1 MVMGLPVKSRSLVAA
16 AATVLSVALLLP
28 AQAQFWEPWGGR
40 QQQQQRQQPSYNP
53 FGGGFW
59 APQGPQR
66 DREREM
72 QRDAPI
78 DYSRAPA
85 PAQKKPEATTNIVV
99 MGDAMADWLAL
110 GLEEAFSEKPEIG
123 VVRKHR
129 TEAGLIRYDQRRD
142 IEWPQI
148 AREII
153 AAEKPKYIVMMV
165 GNNDRQS
172 IREKAPVARPVA
184 PAAPK
189 APQAPTAQQAQSGAP
204 APQAAPPPAPP
215 PPDPEQ
221 QALEPQE
228 NPEPPPTPEQIRAG
242 ALGPWDFHTEK
253 WEAAYIRRVDAAMAA
268 LKTAGVPVIWV
279 GLPPQRATKVSSDS
293 AYLNEIYRSR
303 AEKAGIT
310 YVDVWD
316 GFVDESGRFAQQGP
330 DYEGQTRRLRSGDG
344 IYFTKFGARKLAHY
358 VEREIQRH
366 ITNRAVPVA
375 LPIPVEPGTPGA
387 AKPGGPAQRPAVGP
401 VIPLTASAAP
411 PVEELMGGGR
421 APARQTTPDPVASRV
436 LTKGEPITAPIG
448 RADDFAWP
456 RGSAPIA
463 EPVALQP
470 TPPSPPT
477 PSASTPSAQSKAGQ
491 PGAAAQRGTTD
502 AQAAGDPKQAQKQ
515 RPRQD
520 APRPPLSIFQGLFR

>member
-1 MVMGLPVKSRSLVAA
+1 
-16 AATVLSVALLLP
+16 
-28 AQAQFWEPWGGR
+28 
-40 QQQQQRQQPSYNP
+40 
-53 FGGGFW
+53 
-59 APQGPQR
+59 
-66 DREREM
+66 
-72 QRDAPI
+72 
-78 DYSRAPA
+78 
-85 PAQKKPEATTNIVV
+85 

-123 VVRKHR
+123 IVRKHR
-129 TEAGLIRYDQRRD
+129 TESGLIRYDQRRD

-148 AREII
+148 AKEII
-153 AAEKPKYIVMMV
+153 AADKPKFIVMMV

-184 PAAPK
+184 PGAPK
-189 APQAPTAQQAQSGAP
+189 APQAAPAQQAQSTAP
-204 APQAAPPPAPP
+204 APQAAAP

-221 QALEPQE
+221 QSPEAQE
-228 NPEPPPTPEQIRAG
+228 APEPTPTPEQIRAG

-253 WEAAYIRRVDAAMAA
+253 WEAAYIRRIDATMAA

-279 GLPPQRATKVSSDS
+279 GLPPQRNTKTSSDS

-344 IYFTKFGARKLAHY
+344 VFFTKFGARKLAHY

-375 LPIPVEPGTPGA
+375 LPIPVEPGGQPGA

-421 APARQTTPDPVASRV
+421 APRQATPDPVASRV
-436 LTKGEPITAPIG
+436 LTKGEPITAPTG

-477 PSASTPSAQSKAGQ
+477 PGAAGTPSAQSKAGQ
-491 PGAAAQRGTTD
+491 PSQRGTTD
-502 AQAAGDPKQAQKQ
+502 AQAGDPKQAQQKQ

-520 APRPPLSIFQGLFR
+520 APRPPLSIFQGFFR

>member
-1 MVMGLPVKSRSLVAA
+1 MGMGLPVKSRSVVAA

-40 QQQQQRQQPSYNP
+40 QQQQQPQQRQQPSSP

-59 APQGPQR
+59 SPFENRPQPYRGERDPSREAPS
-66 DREREM
+66 
-72 QRDAPI
+72 

-123 VVRKHR
+123 IVRKHR
-129 TEAGLIRYDQRRD
+129 TESGLIRYDQRRD

-148 AREII
+148 AKEII
-153 AAEKPKYIVMMV
+153 AADKPKFIVMMV

-184 PAAPK
+184 PGAPK
-189 APQAPTAQQAQSGAP
+189 APQAAPAQQAQSTAP
-204 APQAAPPPAPP
+204 APQAAAP

-221 QALEPQE
+221 QSPEAQE
-228 NPEPPPTPEQIRAG
+228 APEPTPTPEQIRAG

-253 WEAAYIRRVDAAMAA
+253 WEAAYIRRIDATMAA

-279 GLPPQRATKVSSDS
+279 GLPPQRNTKTSSDS

-344 IYFTKFGARKLAHY
+344 VFFTKFGARKLAHY

-375 LPIPVEPGTPGA
+375 LPIPVEPGGQPGA

-421 APARQTTPDPVASRV
+421 APRQATPDPVASRV
-436 LTKGEPITAPIG
+436 LTKGEPITAPTG

-477 PSASTPSAQSKAGQ
+477 PGAAGTPSAQSKAGQ
-491 PGAAAQRGTTD
+491 PSQRGTTD
-502 AQAAGDPKQAQKQ
+502 AQAGDPKQAQQKQ

-520 APRPPLSIFQGLFR
+520 APRPPLSIFQGFFR

>member
-1 MVMGLPVKSRSLVAA
+1 MGLPVKFRSLVAA
-16 AATVLSVALLLP
+16 AAAGLTLALLLP

-40 QQQQQRQQPSYNP
+40 QQQR
-53 FGGGFW
+53 GGGFW
-59 APQGPQR
+59 SPFESRPTY
-66 DREREM
+66 RERET
-72 QRDAPI
+72 PV
-78 DYSRAPA
+78 DYSHAPA

-110 GLEEAFSEKPEIG
+110 GLEEAFSEKPEVGI
-123 VVRKHR
+123 VRKHR
-129 TEAGLIRYDQRRD
+129 TESGLIRYDQRRD
-142 IEWPQI
+142 VEWPQI
-148 AREII
+148 AKEII

-172 IREKAPVARPVA
+172 IREKAPVARP
-184 PAAPK
+184 AAPG
-189 APQAPTAQQAQSGAP
+189 APKSPQVQPAQQAQSTTPPAARAAP
-204 APQAAPPPAPP
+204 AQ
-215 PPDPEQ
+215 PDPER
-221 QALEPQE
+221 QAPDSQE
-228 NPEPPPTPEQIRAG
+228 NQEPPPTPEQIRAG

-253 WEAAYIRRVDAAMAA
+253 WEAAYIRRIDATMAA

-279 GLPPQRATKVSSDS
+279 GLPPQRATKASSDS

-344 IYFTKFGARKLAHY
+344 IFFTKFGARKLAHY

-375 LPIPVEPGTPGA
+375 LPIPVEPGAT
-387 AKPGGPAQRPAVGP
+387 KPGGPAQRPAVGP

-411 PVEELMGGGR
+411 PMEELMGGGR
-421 APARQTTPDPVASRV
+421 APRQVAPDPVASRV
-436 LTKGEPITAPIG
+436 LTKGEPITAPTG

-477 PSASTPSAQSKAGQ
+477 PGAG
-491 PGAAAQRGTTD
+491 ATAQRGTTD
-502 AQAAGDPKQAQKQ
+502 AQAGDPKQAPK
-515 RPRQD
+515 RM
-520 APRPPLSIFQGLFR
+520 RPPNAARPSFSIFQGFFR